1 MGLADRDY
9 VRNRSWKYRSG
20 KSQPPRP
27 SASPGNKRQAPKQ
40 RASSD
45 RWLKSRKLVRDGD
58 ILAGYER
65 DRRERGP
72 ARKRRWRGILRFAV
86 AVIAFGVASGIAF
99 SIVREMV

>member
-9 VRNRSWKYRSG
+9 FRNRSWKYRSG
-20 KSQPPRP
+20 KSQPQRP

-58 ILAGYER
+58 ILADYER
-65 DRRERGP
+65 DRHERGP
-72 ARKRRWRGILRFAV
+72 ARQRRLGILRFVV
-86 AVIAFGVASGIAF
+86 AVIAFGVAGGIAF